1 MENTLNKKVYI
12 IAVDRKDGNVAFL
25 RKMSTGSNRTMSNNG
40 LVSDPAQAMHFDF
53 EVDKETIINW
63 MDSERSKISKWAN
76 TDSIRIMLYEC
87 TATPVSADDFD
98 WRTILQ
104 RTAVSKLSNLE
115 IEALGLEKYEIERRL
130 STQ

>member
-25 RKMSTGSNRTMSNNG
+25 RKMSTSSNRTMSNNG

-53 EVDKETIINW
+53 DVDKETVIRW
-63 MDSERSKISKWAN
+63 MDSERVKIGKWAN
-76 TDSIRIMLYEC
+76 TDTIRIMMYEC
-87 TATPVSADDFD
+87 TATSISPDDLE
-98 WRTILQ
+98 WRTFLQ
-104 RTAVSKLSNLE
+104 RNAVSKLSSLE

-130 STQ
+130 ST